1 MDITSILCVSYIVL
15 FVGYMNIGIIRD
27 KVSPVVL
34 LSFMTYLTVSYD
46 KNSLFDKIL
55 ENSMSSVFVS
65 LYLDTTNSYEHLT
78 PTDVNLTPEQMSTLT
93 TKVTN
98 LLAKNVSERTDTA
111 INKFI
116 AEQKKNPELKGL
128 KGEKGDAGGNY
139 VAYQGLYSLSSEE
152 QPVSTENVT
161 NNAKTSNGEGNVIKL
176 RNEASNIHPLKLTDN
191 EQWQFTDNHLINRK
205 TLDDSKSNG
214 RLCNKKGDD
223 KLFLCSNIVWKTLFP
238 YCENLVITSLYMVV
252 LSVSTSIG
260 VAIIMKSYITYYI
273 RLFNYFKS

>member
-1 MDITSILCVSYIVL
+1 
-15 FVGYMNIGIIRD
+15 MNDKLYIGI
-27 KVSPVVL
+27 L
-34 LSFMTYLTVSYD
+34 
-46 KNSLFDKIL
+46 IL
-55 ENSMSSVFVS
+55 VFVS

-98 LLAKNVSERTDTA
+98 LLAKNVSERADTA

-116 AEQKKNPELKGL
+116 AEQKTNPELKGL

-161 NNAKTSNGEGNVIKL
+161 NNAKTTNGEGNLIKL

-223 KLFLCSNIVWKTLFP
+223 KLFLCFDETDD
-238 YCENLVITSLYMVV
+238 
-252 LSVSTSIG
+252 
-260 VAIIMKSYITYYI
+260 ITYTNFDYLNNQFRTMDNKDKCLI
-273 RLFNYFKS
+273 LSNDAQKELSLGDCNNEYSKWSLS